1 MTIQTQRNRLTE
13 FFTSEYKRMV
23 GFVRQKVDSLA
34 AQDAEDFVQEVAA
47 NLFSRADI
55 SAPVENLSAYVYR
68 SLRNEIVDYFR
79 LKRNT
84 VSFDAPVNGT
94 EEISFADVLKE
105 AGGRSDILKK
115 EIIEELYQYLNRLSK
130 EERALVIATQI
141 EGRTFKELSV
151 RWQVPVNT
159 LLSKKSRAMKK
170 LLGEVKKNKHKS
182 MEY

>member
-13 FFTSEYKRMV
+13 FFASEYKRMV
-23 GFVRQKVDSLA
+23 GFVRKKVDDLA

-84 VSFDAPVNGT
+84 VSLDAPVNRT
-94 EEISFADVLKE
+94 EEICFADILKE
-105 AGGRSDILKK
+105 AGGSSDIQRK
-115 EIIEELYQYLNRLSK
+115 ETIEELYEHLNRLSQ
-130 EERALVIATQI
+130 EERALVIATEI
-141 EGRTFKELSV
+141 EGRTFKELSS
-151 RWQVPVNT
+151 RWKIPINT